1 MKQEILDNPA
11 WNALI
16 SGNSKMATGNDRIK
30 IFEEEVG
37 AFTGMET
44 ISEDSLHQLFDI
56 VAPNRIVVIP
66 TINELTIPAEW
77 EYLHTTNAFQMVF
90 EGTKPVA
97 DLNQNITTLTKENV
111 PEMIELTQLTEPGP
125 FLERTIEFGNYKG
138 IFINGKLAAMA
149 GWRMQP
155 FQYVEISAVCTHPD
169 FSRRGLGTALMKDQI
184 ISILDRG
191 KTPFLHVRRDNE
203 NAINLYKRL
212 GFTVRS
218 HMNFYVLQKN

>member
-1 MKQEILDNPA
+1 MNPQILDNPA

-16 SGNSKMATGNDRIK
+16 SGNSKMATGNDHIK

-37 AFTGMET
+37 AFTGFEN
-44 ISEDSLHQLFDI
+44 INEDSLHELFEM
-56 VAPNRIVVIP
+56 VTPNRIVVIP
-66 TINELTIPAEW
+66 TINKLSIPTEW

-90 EGTKPVA
+90 EGEKPA
-97 DLNQNITTLTKENV
+97 RDFNKNITPLTKENV

-138 IFINGKLAAMA
+138 IFIDGKLVSMA

-155 FQYVEISAVCTHPD
+155 FEYVEISAVCTHPG
-169 FSRRGLGTALMKDQI
+169 FTGKGLGTALMKDQI

-191 KTPFLHVRRDNE
+191 KTPFLHVRHDNE
-203 NAINLYKRL
+203 NAINIYKRL

-218 HMNFYVLQKN
+218 HMNFYVLQKV